1 MDFEKLYHAYFME
14 VYSFCLTIVKD
25 ACLAEEIAQETF
37 FKAIRTEHSYQ
48 GKSSEI
54 TWLCAIAK
62 NICMDALRRQKRVAP
77 MVDMEQSGTAS
88 TEKNAIDKLTV
99 FQIHQVL
106 HKMEEPYKEVFQL
119 RIFGELSFADIGKI
133 FGKTENWARVTYHR
147 ARLKLQERMEHYE

>member
-1 MDFEKLYHAYFME
+1 MDFEKLYYAYFME

-25 ACLAEEIAQETF
+25 AGLAEEIAQETF
-37 FKAIRTEHSYQ
+37 YKAMRGQHSYQ

-62 NICMDALRRQKRVAP
+62 HTCMDVLRKQKRVAP
-77 MVDMEQSGTAS
+77 MEEIKQPDVVS
-88 TEKNAIDKLTV
+88 TEKNALDKLTA

-133 FGKTENWARVTYHR
+133 FGKSENWARVTYHR